1 MQPIT
6 VLHLI
11 NGFAD
16 ASIERIILNF
26 VTHLGT
32 QEYRWHVLGLTG
44 GTLLP
49 EFEKAGAVAVDLSL
63 PENAALSPTAFIRR
77 YLQQHPADILHTH
90 TIKSILLGAR
100 ACAGQQKSPFHIAT
114 KHILTRPSE
123 RRHGLFYAAADRLA
137 LYLPN
142 HLVAVSDFM
151 RAQILALPG
160 IQEAKVTTIRNA
172 IHTQAYHSP
181 YLRADCRTAWGIA
194 PTATAIGFM
203 GRIVQAKRI
212 DILLTSFAAFH
223 QTHPD
228 SVLVLAGDGDQRPAL
243 QALAH
248 SLQIAEFVRWLG
260 FVQDIPRM
268 LAGLDIFVQPSV
280 NEGLSL
286 SLLEALA
293 AGKAVVATDVGGTAE
308 VLDQNR
314 NGLLIPAGSPQALT
328 AALAQLADQPDQ
340 AADMARSGRAY
351 VEHHFNLQQMI
362 SSYDRLYRAAASPN
376 GFAQPAAQ
384 FPPRTTS

>member
-1 MQPIT
+1 MRPIT

-32 QEYRWHVLGLTG
+32 QEYRWHILGLTG

-63 PENAALSPTAFIRR
+63 PENAAVPPAAFIRR
-77 YLQQHPADILHTH
+77 YLQQEPVDILHSH

-100 ACAGQQKSPFHIAT
+100 ACAGQKKPPFHLAT

-123 RRHGLFYAAADRLA
+123 RRHGLFYAAVDRLA
-137 LYLPN
+137 LYLPD

-160 IQEAKVTTIRNA
+160 IPASKVTTIRNA

-181 YLRADCRTAWGIA
+181 HLRADCRAAWGIA
-194 PTATAIGFM
+194 PSTLAIGFM

-228 SVLVLAGDGDQRPAL
+228 SVLVLAGDGDQRPPL
-243 QALAH
+243 EALAQ
-248 SLQIAEFVRWLG
+248 SLQIANSVLWLG
-260 FVQDIPRM
+260 FIQDIPRL

-293 AGKAVVATDVGGTAE
+293 AGKAVIATDVGGTAE

-314 NGLLIPAGSPQALT
+314 NGLLIPAGSSQALA
-328 AALAQLADQPDQ
+328 AALAQMADQPDQ
-340 AADMARSGRAY
+340 ASDFARSGRSY
-351 VEHHFNLQQMI
+351 VEHHFNLQQMMT
-362 SSYDRLYRAAASPN
+362 SYDRLYHAAASPN
-376 GFAQPAAQ
+376 GSPQPAAHV
-384 FPPRTTS
+384 PPRTT

>member
-1 MQPIT
+1 MRPIT

-26 VTHLGT
+26 VTYLGT
-32 QEYRWHVLGLTG
+32 QEYRWHILGLTG
-44 GTLLP
+44 GALLP

-63 PENAALSPTAFIRR
+63 PENAAVPPDAFIRR
-77 YLQQHPADILHTH
+77 YLQQEPADILHTH

-100 ACAGQQKSPFHIAT
+100 ACAGQKRPPFHLAT

-123 RRHGLFYAAADRLA
+123 RRHGLFYAAVDRLA

-160 IQEAKVTTIRNA
+160 IPASKVTTVRNA
-172 IHTQAYHSP
+172 IHTPSYHSP
-181 YLRADCRTAWGIA
+181 HLRADCRASWGIT
-194 PTATAIGFM
+194 PSTLAIGFM

-223 QTHPD
+223 QTHPE
-228 SVLVLAGDGDQRPAL
+228 SILVLAGDGDQRTAM
-243 QALAH
+243 QALAQ
-248 SLQIAEFVRWLG
+248 SLNIADSVLWLG

-293 AGKAVVATDVGGTAE
+293 AEKAVIATDVGGTAE
-308 VLDQNR
+308 VLDHNR
-314 NGLLIPAGSPQALT
+314 NGLLIPAGSPKALS
-328 AALAQLADQPDQ
+328 AALAQMASQPDQ
-340 AADMARSGRAY
+340 ASDFARNGRAY
-351 VEHHFNLQQMI
+351 VERHFNLQQMI
-362 SSYDRLYRAAASPN
+362 TSYDRLYHAAISPN
-376 GFAQPAAQ
+376 GSAQPAAH
-384 FPPRTTS
+384 FPPRIT

>member
-1 MQPIT
+1 MRPIT

-26 VTHLGT
+26 VTRLGT

-63 PENAALSPTAFIRR
+63 PENAVISPAAFLRR
-77 YLQQHPADILHTH
+77 YLQQEPTDVLHTH

-100 ACAGQQKSPFHIAT
+100 ACAGQKKPPFHLAT

-123 RRHGLFYAAADRLA
+123 RRHGLFYAAVDRLA
-137 LYLPN
+137 LYLPD

-160 IQEAKVTTIRNA
+160 IPASKVTTIRNA

-181 YLRADCRTAWGIA
+181 HLRSDCRAAWGIA
-194 PTATAIGFM
+194 PSTLAVGFM

-243 QALAH
+243 EALAQ
-248 SLQIAEFVRWLG
+248 SLQIANSVFWLG
-260 FVQDIPRM
+260 FVQDIPRL

-293 AGKAVVATDVGGTAE
+293 AGKAVIATDVGGTAE

-314 NGLLIPAGSPQALT
+314 NGLLIPAGSSQALS
-328 AALAQLADQPDQ
+328 AALAQMAEQPDQ
-340 AADMARSGRAY
+340 ASAFARSGRAY

-362 SSYDRLYRAAASPN
+362 TSYDRLYHTAASPN
-376 GFAQPAAQ
+376 GSPQHAAHV
-384 FPPRTTS
+384 PPRTTL